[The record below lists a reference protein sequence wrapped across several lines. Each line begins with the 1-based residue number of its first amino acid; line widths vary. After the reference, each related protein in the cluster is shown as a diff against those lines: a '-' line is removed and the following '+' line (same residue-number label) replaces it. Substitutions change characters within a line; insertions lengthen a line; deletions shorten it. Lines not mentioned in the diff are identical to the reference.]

1 MAEPAHPM
9 FSLVGLAGQVV
20 LVTGAGTI
28 CAAVMIDCGLTACD
42 G

>member
-1 MAEPAHPM
+1 MAEPAHPL
-9 FSLVGLAGQVV
+9 FSLAGQVA

-28 CAAVMIDCGLTACD
+28 GATVMIGYGLTACD

>member
-1 MAEPAHPM
+1 MAEPAHPL
-9 FSLVGLAGQVV
+9 FSLVGQVV